1 MVVFHSFWRPF
12 RKLGRTVVGWVN
24 LEESN
29 HGTHRKHGREETPR
43 SPPPRER
50 PGRRLTAESAEPAA
64 KKMRMGTDRSDD
76 GPRKARKPRKGTD
89 GVPPGP
95 VPGPSPWRISFV
107 RPGTPLSRPVF
118 RPAFVHFVFFVVHHP
133 IGPYIHSLVFAP
145 AGSALTAD
153 VTLLL
158 LREGVVAEKSRKKSD
173 VVDPDPSSFLV
184 CSAVRRPL
192 ERFVPRPGCVPGD
205 ERLCVRIFIAW
216 VISVGGARRAG
227 TSMGGGALESDRDR

>member
-1 MVVFHSFWRPF
+1 MVVFHSFWRLF

-89 GVPPGP
+89 GVPPWSGP
-95 VPGPSPWRISFV
+95 RSISVEDLVRAARNATLPTGIPARFRAFRVLRGPSSDRS
-107 RPGTPLSRPVF
+107 
-118 RPAFVHFVFFVVHHP
+118 VHTLPRLCPSGLGANCGRHASPSPRRGGCREVSKKV
-133 IGPYIHSLVFAP
+133 GRRRS
-145 AGSALTAD
+145 GS
-153 VTLLL
+153 
-158 LREGVVAEKSRKKSD
+158 
-173 VVDPDPSSFLV
+173 SSFLV

-216 VISVGGARRAG
+216 VISVGGAASRDIDGRRG
-227 TSMGGGALESDRDR
+227 P

>member
-1 MVVFHSFWRPF
+1 MVVFHSFWRLF

-29 HGTHRKHGREETPR
+29 HGTHRKHGRRLLARRHLE
-43 SPPPRER
+43 SGREDDSR
-50 PGRRLTAESAEPAA
+50 QRAPSLWRRRCGWGR
-64 KKMRMGTDRSDD
+64 TDRMMDHEKHESHER
-76 GPRKARKPRKGTD
+76 GPTEF
-89 GVPPGP
+89 PPGP

-107 RPGTPLSRPVF
+107 RPGTPPSRPVF

-173 VVDPDPSSFLV
+173 VVDPDP
-184 CSAVRRPL
+184 RRSWC
-192 ERFVPRPGCVPGD
+192 VPRSEDLSNDSYRVPAASLETSVSVCGSLLPG
-205 ERLCVRIFIAW
+205 
-216 VISVGGARRAG
+216 
-227 TSMGGGALESDRDR
+227 